1 MTRIIGHYSYN
12 QNIHRCTDFIVEKY
26 LFSFLVRQR
35 IVVWGEGCVGGR
47 ILVRELVSNPMNRTC
62 LVGTLASP
70 LSTCINALVSV
81 RVYTYTACSTICGW
95 VVAPVDNEEMR
106 SGLYGYEVQLVNHF
120 LECLSRKHCFVG
132 REFLK
137 NSSFNID

>member
-12 QNIHRCTDFIVEKY
+12 QNVHRCTDFIVEKY

-81 RVYTYTACSTICGW
+81 RLHIYSLFHNMWVGCSTGGQRGNAFRFIW
-95 VVAPVDNEEMR
+95 IR
-106 SGLYGYEVQLVNHF
+106 SAAGLTISWNV
-120 LECLSRKHCFVG
+120 C
-132 REFLK
+132 RE
-137 NSSFNID
+137 NIVL